1 VVLLALGTGLA
12 LAWGDLVII
21 PFYAAYF
28 LLALPLVRLRAKTL
42 AIIAA
47 VLAVAVPQLLFVLK
61 PMLTEPIQQSINA
74 YDPLD
79 RLGGVGALEL
89 LVTGFYPAIP
99 WTTFVVAGMAV
110 GRLDLTSRIVQ
121 RRLAALGPGLILL
134 GYGTARLLGG
144 KDALRSNA
152 EDGGGSGSS
161 GSMPSGSGSLDGAS
175 LDPNQ
180 SASSLLM
187 AGSHSG
193 TTFDIIGSLGV
204 AITVILCA
212 TVALDRLRWLRRLA
226 KPAIAVGSMSLTA
239 YVGHFVVEFGLASPS
254 ETETQQSWVP
264 LLMYILGAMLFAL
277 TWSRFFRRGPL
288 EYPSG
293 PRRRPATT
301 PGARPGSEPAQPVD
315 TPGTPSTPTT
325 AMTPCSCFSD
335 AAPRAHR
342 GGLTSPRDTLPVR
355 RPST

>member
-1 VVLLALGTGLA
+1 VVTPQLAFVLSSLLA
-12 LAWGDLVII
+12 
-21 PFYAAYF
+21 
-28 LLALPLVRLRAKTL
+28 
-42 AIIAA
+42 
-47 VLAVAVPQLLFVLK
+47 
-61 PMLTEPIQQSINA
+61 EPIQQSINA
-74 YDPLD
+74 YDLLE
-79 RLGGVGALEL
+79 RVSGVGVLDL
-89 LVTGFYPAIP
+89 LLTGFYPTFTFIP
-99 WTTFVVAGMAV
+99 FVIAGMALA
-110 GRLDLTSRIVQ
+110 RLDLAAGIVQ
-121 RRLAALGPGLILL
+121 RRLAAFGPALIVL
-134 GYGTARLLGG
+134 GYGASVLLAGA
-144 KDALRSNA
+144 DALRSTA
-152 EDGGGSGSS
+152 EDASGSS
-161 GSMPSGSGSLDGAS
+161 GSASSAPSGAAS
-175 LDPNQ
+175 L
-180 SASSLLM
+180 LL
-187 AGSHSG
+187 AGPHSG
-193 TTFDIIGSLGV
+193 TTFDIIGSVGV

-212 TVALDRLRWLRRLA
+212 TVALNRLPWLHRLT